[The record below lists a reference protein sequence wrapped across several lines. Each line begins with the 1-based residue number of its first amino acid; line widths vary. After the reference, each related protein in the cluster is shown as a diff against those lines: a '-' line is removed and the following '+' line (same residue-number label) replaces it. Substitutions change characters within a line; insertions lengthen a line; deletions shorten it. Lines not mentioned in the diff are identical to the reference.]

1 MIDLKQNDD
10 GRRLTRGVPRRAGSI
25 VELIRLE
32 TPNVRLQLA
41 STEGDGTTGLSASW
55 ITRPSVDI

>member
-1 MIDLKQNDD
+1 MTAD
-10 GRRLTRGVPRRAGSI
+10 GLLAACLAALGSI

-32 TPNVRLQLA
+32 TSNARLQLA

>member
-1 MIDLKQNDD
+1 MTAD
-10 GRRLTRGVPRRAGSI
+10 GLFAACLAALGLI
-25 VELIRLE
+25 VEFRLE
-32 TPNVRLQLA
+32 TPNVRHQLA

>member
-1 MIDLKQNDD
+1 MTAD
-10 GRRLTRGVPRRAGSI
+10 GLLAACLAALGLI

-32 TPNVRLQLA
+32 TPNVRHQLA
-41 STEGDGTTGLSASW
+41 STEGNGTTGLSASW

>member
-1 MIDLKQNDD
+1 MIDLSRTMTAD
-10 GRRLTRGVPRRAGSI
+10 GLFAACLAALGSI

-32 TPNVRLQLA
+32 TSNARLQLA